1 MHSKTMETIKFQ
13 KKFPRE
19 PSELICLHTN
29 EWTMA
34 IWTKIYEC
42 RDKLKRGRTGL
53 VVVVVVVVVDV
64 VVVVVFIV
72 VVVDVVVDVVV
83 VVVVAVVVVDVVAAY
98 QQASRN
104 FPAEWSKPDKSSS
117 AF

>member
-1 MHSKTMETIKFQ
+1 
-13 KKFPRE
+13 
-19 PSELICLHTN
+19 
-29 EWTMA
+29 MA

-53 VVVVVVVVVDV
+53 VVVVVDVVVVVAVDVVVDV

-72 VVVDVVVDVVV
+72 VVVDVIVV
-83 VVVVAVVVVDVVAAY
+83 VVAAY

>member
-1 MHSKTMETIKFQ
+1 
-13 KKFPRE
+13 
-19 PSELICLHTN
+19 
-29 EWTMA
+29 MA

-53 VVVVVVVVVDV
+53 VVVVVDVVVVVAVDV

-72 VVVDVVVDVVV
+72 VVVDVIVV
-83 VVVVAVVVVDVVAAY
+83 VVAAY

>member
-1 MHSKTMETIKFQ
+1 
-13 KKFPRE
+13 
-19 PSELICLHTN
+19 
-29 EWTMA
+29 MA

-53 VVVVVVVVVDV
+53 VVVVVDVVVD
-64 VVVVVFIV
+64 VVVVFIV
-72 VVVDVVVDVVV
+72 VVAVVIVVV
-83 VVVVAVVVVDVVAAY
+83 VVAY

>member
-1 MHSKTMETIKFQ
+1 
-13 KKFPRE
+13 
-19 PSELICLHTN
+19 
-29 EWTMA
+29 MA

-53 VVVVVVVVVDV
+53 VVVVVDVVVD
-64 VVVVVFIV
+64 VVVVFIV
-72 VVVDVVVDVVV
+72 VV
-83 VVVVAVVVVDVVAAY
+83 AVVIVVVVAAY